1 MRLERWAN
9 SSIWPSG
16 GCVAGFGN
24 LALGLI
30 LLVLCL
36 ALSLL
41 VLGLMLNRVCFS
53 GICGGLDSMI
63 VQRRLG
69 VVRSGRAGFGVFRPR
84 LASLRSSFT
93 SLLSPS
99 FNSDNVYTNFG
110 IHAHPHL
117 AYRCPHGFAGFL
129 VGVVVGAAHLD
140 HWLIKGRALQ
150 AFGYWVG
157 FDGVKK
163 SIKLFEEV
171 GVRRGEAHG

>member
-1 MRLERWAN
+1 LRLERWAN
-9 SSIWPSG
+9 SSLGSIG
-16 GCVAGFGN
+16 VCVAGFGD
-24 LALGLI
+24 LALGLVF
-30 LLVLCL
+30 LVFCL

-53 GICGGLDSMI
+53 GISGGLDSMI

-84 LASLRSSFT
+84 LASLRSSFS

-99 FNSDNVYTNFG
+99 FNGDDVYTKFG

-117 AYRCPHGFAGFL
+117 AYRCLHGFAGFI

-163 SIKLFEEV
+163 SIELLEEV